1 MKARGSEDL
10 DLTRKGGR
18 KRLVLHGPSSL
29 WISGGSAAEP
39 KHNPAPTNEST
50 QSSPRGATA
59 GIPPPKKK
67 KTITQV
73 SASPSRL
80 FTGLCSAN
88 NLSGVLQSPPESWV
102 CVPCGNGFQ
111 FGTPPTHTHTL
122 LPDCSPSTGSPSNSQ
137 QAQRQT
143 GQADCSTQ
151 QLEPGRERRGRDHQH
166 TQQAYS

>member
-67 KTITQV
+67 NKTITQV

-88 NLSGVLQSPPESWV
+88 NLSGVLQSPPES
-102 CVPCGNGFQ
+102 
-111 FGTPPTHTHTL
+111 
-122 LPDCSPSTGSPSNSQ
+122 
-137 QAQRQT
+137 
-143 GQADCSTQ
+143 
-151 QLEPGRERRGRDHQH
+151 
-166 TQQAYS
+166 